1 MEEKHTICRLCSAL
15 CPIVVHL
22 EKGRI
27 ISAERETDFPVEKG
41 YFCPKLRAAADIVYS
56 TDRVKTPLIKE
67 EKEGKAIWKEVSW
80 KQALD
85 TIAEKLDFFKTTYGA
100 ESVCWMRGMAAD
112 WGAPWDYAI
121 RFMNAFG
128 SPNIIGN
135 GAVCHVAR
143 EMAHYFTY
151 GVMSYPD
158 YRNSKCI
165 VVWGKNDRDC
175 NPQGYESI
183 LYAKERGAKLIVVDP
198 IETTF
203 ASLADI
209 WLQIRPGCDG
219 ILAMSMIH
227 VIISESLY
235 DGDFVKTWMVGFD
248 DLKEAA
254 KAYAPERVAQEMWL
268 DAAKIRESAR
278 LYARTK
284 PACIADGNGLDM
296 HVNVFQNTRSVCMLR
311 ALTGSLDKKGGDLL
325 PKAFPTEDIQ
335 LKERFRN
342 EIKPISFEYPLFN
355 KFHRTRGDHVLSSIV
370 DAILE
375 ENPYP
380 IKALI
385 IQASNPVVT
394 MANSKRF
401 LRALEKLEFIVVID
415 LFITRTAKHAHIILP
430 TTTCFE
436 KTQLNL
442 SNMSRNHVT
451 LQDQVIDWVEN
462 TWPDWK
468 ITFELAKRMGYKK
481 EFPWDTVEEA
491 IAYQLRPSGITV
503 ESLRKNHGGIDYE
516 ETRYEKYRNSGFPT
530 QSGKVELYSETL
542 REHGYPPIPTFAE
555 DEKNN
560 LSFYNQ
566 KDDFP
571 LMGISGAR
579 PNSFVHSQF
588 RNIPSLLK
596 REAEPV
602 VDIHSI
608 DAETRDIMD
617 GDNVRVETP
626 NGRITMKAKV
636 STVVHPGSVRIAWG
650 WGECNPDFNIND
662 LTDDEMRDP
671 ITSTPSNR
679 CFMCNVIKGVKTG

>member
-219 ILAMSMIH
+219 LLAMSMIH

>member
-22 EKGRI
+22 ENGKI
-27 ISAERETDFPVEKG
+27 ISAERETGPPIEKE
-41 YFCPKLRAAADIVYS
+41 YFCPKLKAAPDIVYS
-56 TDRVKTPLIKE
+56 ADRVKMPLVKQE
-67 EKEGKAIWKEVSW
+67 RKGKAIWKEVPW
-80 KQALD
+80 THALD
-85 TIAEKLDFFKTTYGA
+85 IIAEKLDFFKTRYGA

-143 EMAHYFTY
+143 EMAHFFTY
-151 GVMSYPD
+151 GVMSHPD

-183 LYAKERGAKLIVVDP
+183 LYAKELGAKLIVVDP
-198 IETTF
+198 IETTL

-219 ILAMSMIH
+219 VLAMSMIH

-235 DGDFVKTWMVGFD
+235 DGDFVGAWTVGFD
-248 DLKEAA
+248 ELKEAA
-254 KAYAPERVAQEMWL
+254 KAYAPERVARKMWL
-268 DAAKIRESAR
+268 DAEKIRESAR
-278 LYARTK
+278 LYATTK
-284 PACIADGNGLDM
+284 PACIMDGNGLDM

-311 ALTGSLDKKGGDLL
+311 ALTGSIDKKGGNLL
-325 PKAFPTEDIQ
+325 PKAIPTEDIQ

-342 EIKPISFEYPLFN
+342 DIKPISFRYPLFN
-355 KFHRTRGDHVLSSIV
+355 KFHKTRGDHVLSSVV

-375 ENPYP
+375 EDPYR

-385 IQASNPVVT
+385 VQASNPVVT

-401 LRALEKLEFIVVID
+401 HRALEKLEFIVVID
-415 LFITRTAKHAHIILP
+415 LFMTRTAKHAHMILP

-442 SNMSRNHVT
+442 NSMSRNHVT
-451 LQDQVIDWVEN
+451 LQDQVIDWVEDA
-462 TWPDWK
+462 WPDWK
-468 ITFELAKRMGYKK
+468 ITFELAKRMGYGN

-491 IAYQLRPSGITV
+491 IDYQLEPSGISV
-503 ESLRKNHGGIDYE
+503 EMLRESSHGIFYE
-516 ETRYEKYRNSGFPT
+516 ETSYEKYRNRGFNT
-530 QSGKVELYSETL
+530 RSGKVEFYSEVL
-542 REHGYPPIPTFAE
+542 KEHGYRPIPTFDE

-566 KDDFP
+566 RARFP
-571 LMGISGAR
+571 LVAISGAR
-579 PNSFVHSQF
+579 PGCFVHSQF
-588 RNIPSLLK
+588 RNIPSLL
-596 REAEPV
+596 AFEPEPL
-602 VDIHSI
+602 VDIHPK
-608 DAETRDIMD
+608 DAENRGIMD
-617 GDNVRVETP
+617 GDDVGVETP
-626 NGRITMKAKV
+626 NGRIAMKARV
-636 STVVHPGSVRIAWG
+636 STIVHPGSVRVAWG
-650 WGECNPDFNIND
+650 WGECNPGFNLND
-662 LTDDEMRDP
+662 LTDDETRDP

-679 CFMCNVIKGVKTG
+679 CFLCNVVKGVNTG

>member
-219 ILAMSMIH
+219 LLAMSMIH

-542 REHGYPPIPTFAE
+542 REHSYPPIPTFAE

>member
-135 GAVCHVAR
+135 GAVCPVAR
-143 EMAHYFTY
+143 EMAHYLTY

-158 YRNSKCI
+158 YSNSKCI

-219 ILAMSMIH
+219 LLAMSMIH

>member
-219 ILAMSMIH
+219 LLAMSMIH

-679 CFMCNVIKGVKTG
+679 CFMCNVIKGVKIG

>member
-1 MEEKHTICRLCSAL
+1 
-15 CPIVVHL
+15 
-22 EKGRI
+22 
-27 ISAERETDFPVEKG
+27 
-41 YFCPKLRAAADIVYS
+41 
-56 TDRVKTPLIKE
+56 
-67 EKEGKAIWKEVSW
+67 
-80 KQALD
+80 
-85 TIAEKLDFFKTTYGA
+85 
-100 ESVCWMRGMAAD
+100 
-112 WGAPWDYAI
+112 
-121 RFMNAFG
+121 
-128 SPNIIGN
+128 
-135 GAVCHVAR
+135 
-143 EMAHYFTY
+143 
-151 GVMSYPD
+151 
-158 YRNSKCI
+158 
-165 VVWGKNDRDC
+165 
-175 NPQGYESI
+175 
-183 LYAKERGAKLIVVDP
+183 
-198 IETTF
+198 
-203 ASLADI
+203 
-209 WLQIRPGCDG
+209 
-219 ILAMSMIH
+219 
-227 VIISESLY
+227 
-235 DGDFVKTWMVGFD
+235 
-248 DLKEAA
+248 
-254 KAYAPERVAQEMWL
+254 
-268 DAAKIRESAR
+268 
-278 LYARTK
+278 
-284 PACIADGNGLDM
+284 
-296 HVNVFQNTRSVCMLR
+296 MLR